1 MKRNDSGG
9 KEIEGGTS
17 GIDRWLDRPRAWH
30 GMEWNGMLGIGR
42 REDKLLNHRKWRT
55 GPADLIHLSPL
66 PEPGAL
72 A

>member
-1 MKRNDSGG
+1 MIVAE
-9 KEIEGGTS
+9 KEIRGTS
-17 GIDRWLDRPRAWH
+17 EMDPWLDRPSS
-30 GMEWNGMLGIGR
+30 MQWNAGD

>member
-1 MKRNDSGG
+1 MIVVEKKLKGG
-9 KEIEGGTS
+9 RAGS
-17 GIDRWLDRPRAWH
+17 IDGSTAHEH

-55 GPADLIHLSPL
+55 GPADLIHLSSL